1 MTAMIAKRLAAVLAS
16 TFALSCASQTSPP
29 PPAPMPPPPSAA
41 PSMPAPP
48 PVGQLPPVDPK
59 PIDAAIRAEW
69 TKAGITPVGR
79 VDDARFL
86 RRAYIDIVGVIPP
99 ESAVTAFLADKAKN
113 KRARL
118 VEELVASPAYAEHW
132 AAYWDDVL
140 IGRVQREPTVDRG
153 AFRAWLQDQFAK
165 NAPWNTVVYAL
176 MTATGQNSAGGKA
189 TYGVTPPP
197 MAPAATT
204 ADEDDAPAG
213 NAAAINGAVNWTL
226 KFTST
231 PQDLAGSAAK
241 TFLGVQIQCAQC
253 HDHKTEKWKQVDFQR
268 FANCFTRTRLV
279 VLDKGPAMGK
289 VRRVEVRDLDRP
301 APRLNKNDDL
311 KDILVAKPAP
321 LDGPDLSSS
330 RNVREAIAAWF
341 TDAKNPWFA
350 QETVNRMW
358 GHMLGRGFV
367 DPVDDIRPSNPAT
380 MQPLLDQLA
389 ADFVAHGYDLRYLIR
404 EIAATQAY
412 QLSSEVPITW
422 KPGEKADL
430 ERKLWA
436 RFRIA
441 PLGPEELIASV
452 LRATDLEEAVRKN
465 PKLDMD
471 AIRLKLARAYAFI
484 FDVDEE
490 ADVESFDGTITQ
502 ALTLLN
508 GAFVGAG
515 SSDLPGGALAQVLAG
530 PGDDAAKTRRIY
542 LRTLSRPPSVDEA
555 AYWQK
560 YLTDAQAAPAAAQ
573 APKPKGGPLEKLES
587 RGAAAPKTA
596 RTQAFEDMFWA
607 LMNSSEFVFNH

>member
-1 MTAMIAKRLAAVLAS
+1 VN
-16 TFALSCASQTSPP
+16 
-29 PPAPMPPPPSAA
+29 
-41 PSMPAPP
+41 
-48 PVGQLPPVDPK
+48 
-59 PIDAAIRAEW
+59 
-69 TKAGITPVGR
+69 
-79 VDDARFL
+79 
-86 RRAYIDIVGVIPP
+86 DIV
-99 ESAVTAFLADKAKN
+99 
-113 KRARL
+113 
-118 VEELVASPAYAEHW
+118 VAT
-132 AAYWDDVL
+132 
-140 IGRVQREPTVDRG
+140 PT
-153 AFRAWLQDQFAK
+153 
-165 NAPWNTVVYAL
+165 
-176 MTATGQNSAGGKA
+176 
-189 TYGVTPPP
+189 
-197 MAPAATT
+197 
-204 ADEDDAPAG
+204 
-213 NAAAINGAVNWTL
+213 
-226 KFTST
+226 
-231 PQDLAGSAAK
+231 
-241 TFLGVQIQCAQC
+241 
-253 HDHKTEKWKQVDFQR
+253 
-268 FANCFTRTRLV
+268 
-279 VLDKGPAMGK
+279 
-289 VRRVEVRDLDRP
+289 
-301 APRLNKNDDL
+301 
-311 KDILVAKPAP
+311 P

-350 QETVNRMW
+350 QEIVNRMW
-358 GHMLGRGFV
+358 GHMVGRGFV

-389 ADFVAHGYDLRYLIR
+389 ADFVAHSYDLRYLIR

-422 KPGEKADL
+422 KPGEKADQ
-430 ERKLWA
+430 ERRLWA

-452 LRATDLEEAVRKN
+452 LRATDLEDAVRKN

-515 SSDLPGGALAQVLAG
+515 SSDLPGGTLAQVLAG

-542 LRTLSRPPSVDEA
+542 LRTLSRPPSADEA

-560 YLTDAQAAPAAAQ
+560 YLTDAQAAPVAVP

-587 RGAAAPKTA
+587 RGAAPKSA